1 MSMFDIGLSGLRLN
15 NLALTVTAQNTANV
29 NNGAYSRQ
37 SIDQSAVV
45 YGTGPYVIG
54 SGVQVDSIRRVADE
68 ATNESLRLS
77 FGSFGY
83 ASSYSYG
90 MNSIESVF
98 SAEGLSI
105 TSGLND
111 FFASIDE
118 ASLTPESVVLR
129 RQIINAAD
137 GLAGQFGT
145 IYDQLE
151 QTQSELSQQ
160 YNALTESVNAS
171 LTSISELNAAIKMAN
186 VQGQNTAA
194 LQDSL
199 DQQLQ
204 NLTST
209 IGADIVRQ
217 SDGTVDV
224 SLSNGQPLVV
234 GENVAQLS
242 VDDSSGSYTTTLN
255 IEFAGQTSSV
265 FAELGGKMGA
275 IADLQANEY
284 EPMKARLDDMVVA
297 FADEVNA
304 IFSTGYDLNGTAASQ
319 GLFTYDP
326 DSPASTFAI
335 SGITAEQL
343 PLSSDGSVGNG
354 DILTEL
360 SQLANKPLTEGDL
373 NGVSIYD
380 AYSQLVGNIGI
391 SSLRATANADTA
403 LTTLTEAQAARDNIS
418 AVSSDEEAANLM
430 MYINAYEANMK
441 VISTANQMF
450 QTVLSAF

>member
-29 NNGAYSRQ
+29 NNAGYSRQ
-37 SIDQSAVV
+37 VIDQSAVV
-45 YGTGPYVIG
+45 YGSGKLVIG
-54 SGVQVDSIRRVADE
+54 SGVQVDSIRRVADS

-77 FGSFGY
+77 FGTFGY
-83 ASSYSYG
+83 ATSYSYG

-98 SAEGLSI
+98 GAEGLSI

-129 RQIINAAD
+129 QQIINSAD
-137 GLAGQFGT
+137 GLASQFGS

-151 QTQSELSQQ
+151 QAQSELSQQ
-160 YNALTESVNAS
+160 YGAMTEAVNAS

-186 VQGQNTAA
+186 VQGQNTAG

-199 DQQLQ
+199 DEQLQ
-204 NLTST
+204 VLTEMV
-209 IGADIVRQ
+209 GVDIVRQ
-217 SDGTVDV
+217 PDGTVDV
-224 SLSNGQPLVV
+224 SMSNGQPLVV
-234 GENVAQLS
+234 GENVAKLS
-242 VDDSSGSYTTTLN
+242 VDDSSGPYSTDLN
-255 IEFAGQTSSV
+255 IEFAGQSSGV
-265 FAELGGKMGA
+265 YAQLGGKMGA
-275 IADLQANEY
+275 IADLQNNEY
-284 EPMKARLDDMVVA
+284 EPLKATLDDMVVA

-304 IFSTGYDLNGTAASQ
+304 VLSTGYDLNGNASSID
-319 GLFTYDP
+319 LFTYDP
-326 DSPASTFAI
+326 DSPASTF
-335 SGITAEQL
+335 SITNITPEQL
-343 PLSSDGSVGNG
+343 SLSSDGSVGNG
-354 DILTEL
+354 DVLTEL
-360 SQLANKPLTEGDL
+360 SLLANKPLTQGSL
-373 NGVSIYD
+373 AGVSIYD

-391 SSLRATANADTA
+391 SSLRATTNADTA

>member
-45 YGTGPYVIG
+45 YGTGQYVIG

-83 ASSYSYG
+83 ATSYSYG
-90 MNSIESVF
+90 MSSIESVF
-98 SAEGLSI
+98 GAEGLSI

-118 ASLTPESVVLR
+118 ASVTPESQVLR
-129 RQIINAAD
+129 QQIINSAD
-137 GLAGQFGT
+137 GLANQFGK
-145 IYDQLE
+145 IYGQLE
-151 QTQSELSQQ
+151 QAQGELSKQF
-160 YNALTESVNAS
+160 NSMTESVNAS
-171 LTSISELNAAIKMAN
+171 LVSISELNAAIKMAN
-186 VQGQNTAA
+186 VQGQNTSA

-199 DQQLQ
+199 DEQLQ
-204 NLTST
+204 TLTAT

-224 SLSNGQPLVV
+224 ALNNGQPLVV

-242 VDDSSGSYTTTLN
+242 VDDSQGNYSTALN
-255 IEFAGQTSSV
+255 IEFAGQSSSV
-265 FAELGGKMGA
+265 YANLGGKMGA

-284 EPMKARLDDMVVA
+284 EPMKATLDDMVVA
-297 FADEVNA
+297 FANEVNA
-304 IFSTGYDLNGTAASQ
+304 ALAKGYDLNGNLSSKD
-319 GLFTYDP
+319 LFTYDP
-326 DSPASTFAI
+326 DSPASTFSVTDI
-335 SGITAEQL
+335 SPEEL
-343 PLSSDGSVGNG
+343 SLSSDGSVGNG
-354 DILTEL
+354 EVLTEL
-360 SQLANKPLTEGDL
+360 SLIANKPLTEGEL
-373 NGVSIYD
+373 KGISIYD

-391 SSLRATANADTA
+391 SSLRASTNADTA